1 MEKKIRFEQIA
12 KEFALSKG
20 YDIVR
25 FVMID
30 NGHEI
35 YNFISKTMIGKKT
48 GWPHFMD
55 IDTNGVA
62 VEVEEEERIFYYK
75 KVFCQNIKANQDQES
90 P

>member
-1 MEKKIRFEQIA
+1 MTKDLKFEQKA

-25 FVMID
+25 FVMVD

-55 IDTNGVA
+55 IDTNGTVI
-62 VEVEEEERIFYYK
+62 EVEEEERIFYYK
-75 KVFCQNIKANQDQES
+75 RVFCGNLKNNGNNI
-90 P
+90 